1 MGGLIEIASSIMADS
16 ARSVEVSAQ
25 NTANMTTPGYKR
37 RLDFSQVMAAGPDA
51 AGRASPR
58 QTSIDF
64 TFGKLVD
71 TGNPHDLA
79 LSGEGF
85 FVVRT
90 TAGAIRYTRDGQ
102 FSRDPD
108 GRLVDGRGSVL
119 QADGADLVLRSN
131 RAEFL
136 ADGVVLEDG
145 EPVARLDVVEIA
157 DRALMSPAQGGGFV
171 APLESVATLAT
182 PSVRQGAME
191 MSNVSTAA
199 EMVSIMAALRRAEA
213 GQRLATVYDDLMGR
227 VITTFGQ
234 A

>member
-1 MGGLIEIASSIMADS
+1 MAASAEVSD
-16 ARSVEVSAQ
+16 ARSFRGA
-25 NTANMTTPGYKR
+25 AI
-37 RLDFSQVMAAGPDA
+37 DFS
-51 AGRASPR
+51 
-58 QTSIDF
+58 
-64 TFGKLVD
+64 FGKLVE
-71 TGNPHDLA
+71 TGNPYDLA

-90 TAGAIRYTRDGQ
+90 AAGTLHYTRDGQ

-108 GRLVDGRGSVL
+108 GRLVDARGSVL
-119 QADGADLVLRSN
+119 QADGADLVLRSS
-131 RAEFL
+131 RAEIL

-157 DRALMSPAQGGGFV
+157 DRARMTPAQRGGFV
-171 APLESVATLAT
+171 APLESVQTLAT

-213 GQRLATVYDDLMGR
+213 GQRLAMVYDDLMGR